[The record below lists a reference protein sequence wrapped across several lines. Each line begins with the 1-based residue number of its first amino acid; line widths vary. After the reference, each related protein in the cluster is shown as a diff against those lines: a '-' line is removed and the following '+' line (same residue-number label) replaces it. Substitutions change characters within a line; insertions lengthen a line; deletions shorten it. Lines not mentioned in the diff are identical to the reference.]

1 MFWHGVTCF
10 QFGFASIPFLHARE
24 SNLVCPKIRSPKL
37 NGLLCLLSFSIF
49 FYSINKAHNP
59 SEKAILWVYGIHPYT
74 LFSDTPILYW
84 VLNIRAYPYEIV
96 INPHTQIS
104 ICSKYI
110 CIYVYNIYDNI
121 LHGAIFPISIPINHY
136 CTSLFLTF
144 KPPWMASAP
153 GASSESGSCPTTGFT
168 GGYGKGSI
176 NGWIVP
182 YLSISIRYLPLSL
195 EGKIPLWVSIEVSRS
210 NVYNPIWW
218 TSGIP
223 RGLSLSNSRHPWF
236 ELQPSRP

>member
-1 MFWHGVTCF
+1 MKRPFCEYTVYIRIPYF
-10 QFGFASIPFLHARE
+10 QTRQYYIECLISEPIPM
-24 SNLVCPKIRSPKL
+24 KL
-37 NGLLCLLSFSIF
+37 WL
-49 FYSINKAHNP
+49 
-59 SEKAILWVYGIHPYT
+59 
-74 LFSDTPILYW
+74 TPIHRYLY
-84 VLNIRAYPYEIV
+84 VLNIYLYM
-96 INPHTQIS
+96 
-104 ICSKYI
+104 
-110 CIYVYNIYDNI
+110 YNIYDNI
-121 LHGAIFPISIPINHY
+121 LHGAIFFP
-136 CTSLFLTF
+136 FLSPLIITVRPYF
-144 KPPWMASAP
+144 WWMASAP